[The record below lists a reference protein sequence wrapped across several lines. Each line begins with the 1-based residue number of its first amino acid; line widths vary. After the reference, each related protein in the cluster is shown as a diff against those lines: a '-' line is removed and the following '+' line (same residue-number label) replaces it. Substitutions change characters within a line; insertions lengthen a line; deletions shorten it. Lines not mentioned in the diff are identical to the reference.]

1 MGGMAGAVA
10 DAGTAIAGK
19 AKEAVAFGVGN
30 IIDSTGIGALTG
42 TGFNGASTGLAALEK
57 VKDSGGVLNAI
68 GDTLKEGVAAV
79 AGGGAGAGGG
89 TPDIGS
95 EMFSAE
101 GFENLTPDG
110 GSEIF
115 SAKGFEAS
123 APDGSGGSFDY
134 TPQQTSFW
142 EQHSNDFMDGLT
154 GNGSSFVRDENGDWD
169 VSRSLAKGAG
179 KFIQNKVSHLGD
191 KKHID
196 KDFAQEELKRMMAQ
210 QMVQG

>member
-1 MGGMAGAVA
+1 MGGMAGAVS

-19 AKEAVAFGVGN
+19 AKEAIAFGVGN

-42 TGFNGASTGLAALEK
+42 TGFNGASTGLSALEK
-57 VKDSGGVLNAI
+57 VHTSGGVLNAI

-79 AGGGAGAGGG
+79 AGVGGSGSG
-89 TPDIGS
+89 TPDAGS

-110 GSEIF
+110 GSEMF
-115 SAKGFEAS
+115 SMNQSPVDKGFS
-123 APDGSGGSFDY
+123 
-134 TPQQTSFW
+134 W

-179 KFIQNKVSHLGD
+179 KFIQNKVEHLGE

-210 QMVQG
+210 QMVQW

>member
-1 MGGMAGAVA
+1 MGGMAGAVG

-42 TGFNGASTGLAALEK
+42 TGFNGAATGLSALEK
-57 VKDSGGVLNAI
+57 VHTSGGVLNEI

-79 AGGGAGAGGG
+79 AGGGAGSGGG
-89 TPDIGS
+89 TPDSGS
-95 EMFSAE
+95 EMFSSQ

-110 GSEIF
+110 GSEMF
-115 SAKGFEAS
+115 SMNQSPVDKG
-123 APDGSGGSFDY
+123 
-134 TPQQTSFW
+134 FW

-191 KKHID
+191 KKNID